1 MVKRKEKPDGDGPV
15 RERTITWDEEHTKFM
30 LDWYNEFKKNQHAG
44 FVWKKPHHVKC
55 VDALNK
61 EFAMGVKVQQV
72 NRHYRDYKEKWK
84 IIERALNNSGNGFD
98 VTRCK
103 ITVSESG
110 KEKLNVCVIIFID
123 ITNFKYLVHA
133 ATV

>member
-1 MVKRKEKPDGDGPV
+1 VEKATPCEV
-15 RERTITWDEEHTKFM
+15 C
-30 LDWYNEFKKNQHAG
+30 Y
-44 FVWKKPHHVKC
+44 
-55 VDALNK
+55 ALNR
-61 EFAMGVKVQQV
+61 EFAMGVAVQQV

-84 IIERALNNSGNGFD
+84 IIERALNNSENGFD

-103 ITVSESG
+103 IIVSESE